1 MWGVSGVFVGCFG
14 SVHWVFTER
23 SQRIDSL
30 YVTYSSYKSMVF
42 GVQKYGFWRAKA

>member
-1 MWGVSGVFVGCFG
+1 MYFRSYSVVLQMYDFRSVNVGCFG

-30 YVTYSSYKSMVF
+30 YVT
-42 GVQKYGFWRAKA
+42 